1 MMTMKKEKK
10 EEAAA
15 AAAEEECCNEEPMIS
30 CKQIPKVPGAQKL
43 LLF

>member
-1 MMTMKKEKK
+1 MKKEKK

-15 AAAEEECCNEEPMIS
+15 AAAAAEAECCDEEPMNS